1 MPFKFQKPVT
11 RLLPMTSKWHL
22 NKQLFIFFI
31 NYHEIFVLLKYF
43 QGLHL
48 PPAHQ
53 IHLPGRRR
61 TSTHSTQRT
70 ELSRFHHQKIS
81 NLQICQIQTQWTVS
95 AMLEAYRKLK
105 AKPKTSAEL
114 KEVLQVICGNLP
126 QRLIDKAVKDFSK
139 RLKVKDKATLL
150 ELMVDTSNIHSCNGI
165 LASDHS

>member
-1 MPFKFQKPVT
+1 
-11 RLLPMTSKWHL
+11 
-22 NKQLFIFFI
+22 
-31 NYHEIFVLLKYF
+31 
-43 QGLHL
+43 
-48 PPAHQ
+48 
-53 IHLPGRRR
+53 
-61 TSTHSTQRT
+61 
-70 ELSRFHHQKIS
+70 
-81 NLQICQIQTQWTVS
+81 
-95 AMLEAYRKLK
+95 MLEAYRKLK